1 MADSGDTDAQS
12 SIERSVKPYRG
23 EYPTYDRLP
32 VQGVARKEILRMME
46 AMRAR
51 EESRWA
57 DGFASGSV
65 YNGDPEHIA
74 FLNEV
79 YALEF
84 AGQSA
89 ARGSVAEHGEVRGRD
104 RRDGRA
110 ACSVTSTVSVAR

>member
-32 VQGVARKEILRMME
+32 VQGVAREEVLRMME

-57 DGFASGSV
+57 DGYASGSV

-79 YALEF
+79 YALQL
-84 AGQSA
+84 AGQPA
-89 ARGSVAEHGEVRGRD
+89 ARRPVAERGEVRGRD
-104 RRDGRA
+104 RGDDRA
-110 ACSVTSTVSVAR
+110 HAR